1 MLQNTSLTL
10 DSFLGKLQ
18 FLAIVNEAVK
28 TDPLPYG
35 WLHVGGCVC
44 VRVSMFAVSTMCVRV
59 SADPLSSALCV
70 AAAIVRYLCAALC
83 LINAASS
90 LNVCAATSRTMH
102 KFGRVTANPAYS
114 LCRSTCL
121 SPFLYMHSS
130 VFYCRF
136 YHGNCFLCEHRWY
149 GPWLCECYL
158 SRLTPAT
165 IYWPLATFRCPPS
178 PPAPPPR
185 PPPALLVALGCS
197 RCVIGVASFNF
208 RSAASQWK

>member
-1 MLQNTSLTL
+1 MLQNMSLTL

-70 AAAIVRYLCAALC
+70 AAAFVRYLCAALC
-83 LINAASS
+83 LINAASP

-114 LCRSTCL
+114 LCRSTSLPSL
-121 SPFLYMHSS
+121 SVYAQQRILLS
-130 VFYCRF
+130 
-136 YHGNCFLCEHRWY
+136 LL
-149 GPWLCECYL
+149 PWQLF
-158 SRLTPAT
+158 SMRTSM
-165 IYWPLATFRCPPS
+165 IWPLTLWMLS
-178 PPAPPPR
+178 
-185 PPPALLVALGCS
+185 
-197 RCVIGVASFNF
+197 
-208 RSAASQWK
+208 